1 MKDENLTISI
11 VTPSYNQAEYLE
23 ECIESVLG
31 QGYPRLE
38 YVIMDGGSTDGSVE
52 IIKKYEKYLTYWQS
66 CPDGGQYRAIAE
78 GFRRTSGEIMAWLN
92 SDDKYH
98 PLALAKAACVFSDNP
113 GVRWLTGRMSYWN
126 AEGDLNRVADNLP
139 PFSRRKYLE
148 GHFNKPYIQQESTFW
163 HRSLWEESG
172 GELTSALKL
181 AGDLE
186 LWTRFFRHAPLH
198 TVDTLLGGYRYHG
211 PQRGIE
217 QADDYFCEACT
228 VMEKERQR
236 YHTPD
241 GALPAPP
248 PTITLSRERLA
259 AFITVCGISPEIP
272 SARSCWRHYTENL
285 IGITNLLAREKRP
298 EQTDFFRN
306 EMMLFGLAKPSA
318 VSLTADRIDELAKLQ
333 QRVQVLNE
341 KGEAY
346 AAHGDGEQ
354 ALAAFREAL
363 SLSPS
368 FTRTRVNLVRALWQW
383 GERREALE
391 HLAGAL
397 SEDAHDRGLVL
408 AAAEIL
414 MELGAV
420 EQAQGVCSEY
430 LSYNPHDDE
439 VKQIRAK
446 MGRQG

>member
-1 MKDENLTISI
+1 MPLPLISI

-66 CPDGGQYRAIAE
+66 CPDGGQYQTIAE
-78 GFRRTSGEIMAWLN
+78 GFRRTRGEIMAWLN

-98 PLALAKAACVFSDNP
+98 PLALAKAACVFTDNQD
-113 GVRWLTGRMSYWN
+113 VRWLTGRMSYWN
-126 AEGDLNRVADNLP
+126 ADGDLDRVADNLP
-139 PFSRRKYLE
+139 PFSRRKHLT

-163 HRSLWEESG
+163 RRSLWEESG
-172 GELTSALKL
+172 SELSSSLKL

-211 PQRGIE
+211 LQRGIA
-217 QADDYFCEACT
+217 QADNYFHEACAI
-228 VMEKERQR
+228 MEKERQS

-248 PTITLSRERLA
+248 LTIALSRERLA
-259 AFITVCGISPEIP
+259 AFITARGISPEFP

-298 EQTDFFRN
+298 GQTDFFRN
-306 EMMLFGLAKPSA
+306 EIMLFGLVKPSA

-346 AAHGDGEQ
+346 AAHGDEEQ
-354 ALAAFREAL
+354 ALVAFREAL

-368 FTRTRVNLVRALWQW
+368 FTRTRVKLVRALWQR

-414 MELGAV
+414 TECNAR
-420 EQAQGVCSEY
+420 EQVRGICDEY
-430 LSYNPHDDE
+430 LSYDPHDDE
-439 VKQIRAK
+439 VRQMHPKI
-446 MGRQG
+446 GRQG